1 VTDPSGLQR
10 LIERAYQLRIAAGIG
25 ERAARWAP
33 SSTPPVLSPTS
44 ARASARNSLKRRPTS
59 SRRGRGSHEVP
70 PTPADAGPAAAGGHR
85 LAVRARASRHKVSDA
100 LFGAADKAGVIKTGR
115 LVRVVDGDTVG
126 VRIGGRE
133 QVVRLI
139 GIDTP
144 ESVRP
149 GVAVECGAKA
159 ASAALKRLARPGA
172 RVRVVSDP
180 TQATVDRYGWRLG
193 YVALVDGP
201 SLQLAQLRAGWADV
215 YVYGHTPSVRVE
227 GFRKAAEQAEDATRG
242 VWRLCGGDF
251 HRPAR

>member
-1 VTDPSGLQR
+1 MRFLRRLLMLGL
-10 LIERAYQLRIAAGIG
+10 L
-25 ERAARWAP
+25 P
-33 SSTPPVLSPTS
+33 
-44 ARASARNSLKRRPTS
+44 
-59 SRRGRGSHEVP
+59 
-70 PTPADAGPAAAGGHR
+70 
-85 LAVRARASRHKVSDA
+85 LAVIAWQFAPAQARHKVSDA
-100 LFGAADKAGVIKTGR
+100 LFGAADKAGIVKTGR
-115 LVRVVDGDTVG
+115 LVRVVDGDTVR

-180 TQATVDRYGWRLG
+180 TQATVDRYGRRLG
-193 YVALVDGP
+193 YVTLVDGP
-201 SLQLAQLRAGWADV
+201 SLQLAQLRAGWARV
-215 YVYGHTPSVRVE
+215 YVYGHTPFVRVD
-227 GFRKAAEQAEDATRG
+227 GFRKAAEQAEDAARG

>member
-1 VTDPSGLQR
+1 MR
-10 LIERAYQLRIAAGIG
+10 LVRRLLM
-25 ERAARWAP
+25 
-33 SSTPPVLSPTS
+33 LS
-44 ARASARNSLKRRPTS
+44 L
-59 SRRGRGSHEVP
+59 VP
-70 PTPADAGPAAAGGHR
+70 
-85 LAVRARASRHKVSDA
+85 LAVIAWQFAPAQARHKLSDT
-100 LFGAADKAGVIKTGR
+100 LFGAADKVGVIKTGR
-115 LVRVVDGDTVG
+115 LVRVVDGDTVR

-180 TQATVDRYGWRLG
+180 TQATVDRYGRRLG
-193 YVALVDGP
+193 YVTLVDGP
-201 SLQLAQLRAGWADV
+201 SLQLSQLRHGWADV
-215 YVYGHTPSVRVE
+215 YVYGHTPFVRVAS
-227 GFRKAAEQAEDATRG
+227 FRKAAEQARDAARG

-251 HRPAR
+251 HTPAG